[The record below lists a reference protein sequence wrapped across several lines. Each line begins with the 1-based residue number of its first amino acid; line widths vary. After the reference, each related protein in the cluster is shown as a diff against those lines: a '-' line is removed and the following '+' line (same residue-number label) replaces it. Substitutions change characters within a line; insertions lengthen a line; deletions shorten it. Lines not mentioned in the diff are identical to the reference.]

1 MPPVDAFSPVYQQ
14 FAAVTGTWYGTLFD
28 YANQL
33 FLMLAT
39 IEIGLGAIQ
48 WMVAQQSHDYVAMGL
63 FRKILWI
70 GFMYAVLLN
79 AQTWIPAVISSF
91 VQAGR
96 EASGIRGL
104 NPAEIFIEGLGLTGS
119 LLATLSSLVFFWKAP
134 AIAASLFAAVVVFFS
149 FCFIAIQMAL
159 ALVEAYIVTGGGV
172 FLLGFGAF
180 HGTAQISERYLS
192 YVIGVGIKLFVI
204 SLIVGAGANL
214 TDQWIALV
222 HNADLMGV
230 VETPLAIAG
239 STLLYGLLA
248 WNIPSLA
255 ASMASG
261 AVGFGIQEAV
271 GSTMMAS
278 KVALQSVA
286 TPMALGSAMRAAR
299 GIGKQT
305 AQQAGGGV
313 GGAIRGLSTA
323 AGSLTREA
331 RNAAVPTL
339 GRAVQNL
346 QKQRS
351 EMEGDQ

>member
-70 GFMYAVLLN
+70 GFVCRALN

-96 EASGIRGL
+96 EASGILGL

-119 LLATLSSLVFFWKAP
+119 LLATLSNLVFFWKAP

-159 ALVEAYIVTGGGV
+159 ALVEAYIVTGGA
-172 FLLGFGAF
+172 FPLRFGAME
-180 HGTAQISERYLS
+180 QSRPERYS
-192 YVIGVGIKLFVI
+192 
-204 SLIVGAGANL
+204 
-214 TDQWIALV
+214 
-222 HNADLMGV
+222 
-230 VETPLAIAG
+230 
-239 STLLYGLLA
+239 
-248 WNIPSLA
+248 
-255 ASMASG
+255 
-261 AVGFGIQEAV
+261 
-271 GSTMMAS
+271 
-278 KVALQSVA
+278 
-286 TPMALGSAMRAAR
+286 PM
-299 GIGKQT
+299 
-305 AQQAGGGV
+305 
-313 GGAIRGLSTA
+313 
-323 AGSLTREA
+323 
-331 RNAAVPTL
+331 
-339 GRAVQNL
+339 
-346 QKQRS
+346 
-351 EMEGDQ
+351 